1 MTQDE
6 KLDEAL
12 KGTFP
17 ASDAFYLSP
26 DKVRPVADDR
36 EAADTALRSIMSAA
50 TTDLAHG

>member
-26 DKVRPVADDR
+26 DKARPVADDR
-36 EAADTALRSIMSAA
+36 ETAH
-50 TTDLAHG
+50 TTLGSSMTAVTIDPAHG

>member
-26 DKVRPVADDR
+26 ERSPGLIPSQTDR
-36 EAADTALRSIMSAA
+36 GTPSAGLLPRA
-50 TTDLAHG
+50 RLE

>member
-1 MTQDE
+1 MHMTLDE

-26 DKVRPVADDR
+26 VQAELVAHD
-36 EAADTALRSIMSAA
+36 EVPPHPALGLVQ
-50 TTDLAHG
+50 DLLDL